1 MVTRDYSVL
10 LDTNIL
16 MSKTLRDWILMLAK
30 ESKYQLFTPYISWG
44 ILDEF
49 GYRVRRN
56 EPTLDDGVISTWRK
70 QILKATG
77 QPLEGFPVGSIE
89 GYPDQDDLHVHAAAQ
104 YCGMHILVTDDV
116 KLLAYASTKEA
127 ELTQNYEPFS
137 ADDFLMHLTEL
148 SSPSLFAQVY
158 VRHVKYALSR
168 GYKDIDVCKAL
179 DRTKDRRGNI
189 QRPLAPTFARFLRT
203 HIINR
208 PDVASAIDRILTE
221 SADVPFP
228 PSS

>member
-56 EPTLDDGVISTWRK
+56 EPTLDDRVISTWRK
-70 QILKATG
+70 QILKVTG

-89 GYPDQDDLHVHAAAQ
+89 GYPTKMIFMYMLQP
-104 YCGMHILVTDDV
+104 
-116 KLLAYASTKEA
+116 STA
-127 ELTQNYEPFS
+127 VCIFSSLT
-137 ADDFLMHLTEL
+137 T
-148 SSPSLFAQVY
+148 
-158 VRHVKYALSR
+158 
-168 GYKDIDVCKAL
+168 
-179 DRTKDRRGNI
+179 
-189 QRPLAPTFARFLRT
+189 
-203 HIINR
+203 
-208 PDVASAIDRILTE
+208 
-221 SADVPFP
+221 
-228 PSS
+228 

>member
-1 MVTRDYSVL
+1 VVTRDYSVL

-127 ELTQNYEPFS
+127 ELTQSYETFS
-137 ADDFLMHLTEL
+137 ADAFLMHLTEL
-148 SSPSLFAQVY
+148 SP
-158 VRHVKYALSR
+158 
-168 GYKDIDVCKAL
+168 
-179 DRTKDRRGNI
+179 
-189 QRPLAPTFARFLRT
+189 P
-203 HIINR
+203 
-208 PDVASAIDRILTE
+208 
-221 SADVPFP
+221 PFP
-228 PSS
+228 LRSGVR

>member
-44 ILDEF
+44 ILD
-49 GYRVRRN
+49 
-56 EPTLDDGVISTWRK
+56 DGVISTWRK
-70 QILKATG
+70 QILKVTG
-77 QPLEGFPVGSIE
+77 QPLEGFPVGSVE

-127 ELTQNYEPFS
+127 ELTQNYETFS
-137 ADDFLMHLTEL
+137 ADDFLMRLTEL

-203 HIINR
+203 NIINR